1 MNARE
6 TATAEEKTARHVE
19 PEVPAV
25 RTDSPFQPPRI
36 APRLVA
42 LLGCLAVIAAAALL
56 GVRDER
62 QVHLPQLSWTVPE
75 LCSYHVIT
83 GLDCPGCG
91 MTRSFI
97 SLAHGR
103 WLDAF
108 HYHPLG
114 AVLFAYLAAQVPF
127 QAWQIFRIRRGK
139 RPLRADPLHR
149 RLILAYFAV
158 FLAFGLWRLASQW
171 WGVLTEWSS

>member
-1 MNARE
+1 MTLRE
-6 TATAEEKTARHVE
+6 TATVEENAADGVK
-19 PEVPAV
+19 PEAPAV
-25 RTDSPFQPPRI
+25 RSESPFQPPRI

-42 LLGCLAVIAAAALL
+42 LLGCLAVLVAAALL
-56 GVRDER
+56 SVRDER
-62 QVHLPQLSWTVPE
+62 EVHLAQLSWTVPE

-114 AVLFAYLAAQVPF
+114 AILFTYIAAQVPF

-139 RPLRADPLHR
+139 RPFRVDPLHS
-149 RLILAYFAV
+149 RLVLAYFVV
-158 FLAFGLWRLASQW
+158 FLAFGLWRLTSQW
-171 WGVLTEWSS
+171 WDVLTEWSS